1 MPRTQR
7 SFFKH
12 WRAKLA
18 SLVLAT
24 VLWLVIKH
32 GIAYTPAPPPVP
44 PPNVSAAP
52 RA

>member
-1 MPRTQR
+1 MRRNQW
-7 SFFKH
+7 FFLNH

-32 GIAYTPAPPPVP
+32 GIAYSPALPSLP
-44 PPNVSAAP
+44 PPNVSSAP
-52 RA
+52 RP